1 LADVELLCT
10 FIQRNFMNYRL
21 ILVFLI
27 LCKVGYAQTSLNTEQ
42 NVITGI
48 TDARLLERSVGFRWY
63 KDGYFNYKTNISA
76 VNVIKEMPKDIQ
88 FVVFAGT
95 WCERSQ
101 NLLPQFYRV
110 MDLAGISRQ
119 RITLCFLDR
128 DRRSPQGT
136 ENNYSVNTTPV
147 FIMMQKGIEIG
158 RIAETVNQS
167 IEADIADLI
176 PVKQQGN

>member
-1 LADVELLCT
+1 
-10 FIQRNFMNYRL
+10 MYYRL
-21 ILVFLI
+21 LLI
-27 LCKVGYAQTSLNTEQ
+27 FVLLIRVGYAQTSLNTEQ

-48 TDARLLERSVGFRWY
+48 TDVRILERSVGFRWY
-63 KDGYFNYKTNISA
+63 KDGYFNYQTNLSA
-76 VNVIKEMPKDIQ
+76 VNVIRDMPKDIQ

-101 NLLPQFYRV
+101 SLLPQFYRV

-128 DRRSPQGT
+128 DRRSPQGI
-136 ENNYSVNTTPV
+136 ENNYSINSTPV
-147 FIMMQKGIEIG
+147 FIILQKGIEIG
-158 RIAETVNQS
+158 RITETVNQS

-176 PVKQQGN
+176 PVKK